1 MERDRSIMKLLSME
15 KKIWICDVEWLWKIL
30 DDLIFRVA
38 HFRQLSNR
46 FIKLLSRIKVEAIAS
61 I

>member
-46 FIKLLSRIKVEAIAS
+46 FKTKIKVEAIAS